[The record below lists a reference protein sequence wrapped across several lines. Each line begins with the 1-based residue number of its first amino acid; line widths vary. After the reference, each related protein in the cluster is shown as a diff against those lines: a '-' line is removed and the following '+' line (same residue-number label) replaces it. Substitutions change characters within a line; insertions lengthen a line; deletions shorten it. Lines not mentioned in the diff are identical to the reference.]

1 MKCYQVKPNNSKE
14 KREDEKFRINSH
26 KKSCKHRLKALKE
39 GPKDTNQLSC
49 LMYSTIGE
57 PLAPYRVLG
66 EDMFEVEYDPK
77 EDIDRRIQSITNYF
91 KEDTLLPIYRGNGF
105 GTYLVVAYRVSGL
118 VYDDSPTPSPMLAD
132 PASPAQIFVI
142 HVMPGDDTTMEYY
155 LNNWLVRNKSY
166 YTANSKNGLYY
177 GARIQVVPMDGS
189 EGRDYWIAAE
199 DMHTAIETAKTYIKN
214 WEEVDDRNFET
225 SMKAKHTIKKALH
238 QKAVSDQDK
247 KETEEKDESDADV
260 DSDTKDKEIKNDES
274 LRANKTSQEE
284 K

>member
-1 MKCYQVKPNNSKE
+1 MKCYQVRPNNSKE
-14 KREDEKFRINSH
+14 KREDEKSRINSH

-77 EDIDRRIQSITNYF
+77 EEFDRRIQAITNYF
-91 KEDTLLPIYRGNGF
+91 KEDTLLPIYGGNGF

-118 VYDDSPTPSPMLAD
+118 VYDDSPIPSPMVAD
-132 PASPAQIFVI
+132 SASPAQIFVI
-142 HVMPGDDTTMEYY
+142 NVIPSDNTTMEYY
-155 LNNWLVRNKSY
+155 LNDWLVQNKSY

-189 EGRDYWIAAE
+189 EGRDYWIPAE
-199 DMHTAIETAKTYIKN
+199 DMHAAIETAKTYIKN
-214 WEEVDDRNFET
+214 WEEVDDRNLET

-238 QKAVSDQDK
+238 QKAVSDEDK
-247 KETEEKDESDADV
+247 KVTEEKDESDV
-260 DSDTKDKEIKNDES
+260 NPDTEERKKDENLQD
-274 LRANKTSQEE
+274 NKTSQEE
-284 K
+284 E